1 LIRFYF
7 HPTPNP
13 AKVALLL
20 EELGLAY
27 EVIPVDT
34 RKGEQHAPAFR
45 AINPNGKVP
54 AIVDT
59 EGPGGRAAR
68 VFDSSAIL
76 LYLGE
81 KAKRFIGSPADRPE
95 LLSWLFF
102 IATGLGPFSGQ
113 AVHFQHAA
121 PEKLP
126 YAINRYRREI
136 ERHYRVLDRH
146 LAGREHIVGG
156 QYSIADM
163 SAWGWLTRAD
173 RVLPGEDDALAAF
186 PNLKRL
192 YATVDARPAA
202 ARAKAVGK
210 DHPFKQETD
219 EEAKRAMCPSNYA
232 DIAM

>member
-1 LIRFYF
+1 MIRFYY

-13 AKVALLL
+13 AKISLFL
-20 EELGLAY
+20 EEAGLPY
-27 EVIPVDT
+27 EVVPVDT
-34 RKGEQHAPAFR
+34 SKGEQHLPAFK
-45 AINPNGKVP
+45 AINPNAKVP

-59 EGPGGRAAR
+59 EGPGGKEAR

-81 KAKRFIGSPADRPE
+81 KTGKLLGAPADRGE

-102 IATGLGPFSGQ
+102 IASGLGPFSGQ

-146 LAGREHIVGG
+146 LAGRDWIVGTD
-156 QYSIADM
+156 YSIADM
-163 SAWGWLTRAD
+163 SAWGWLARAG

-192 YATVDARPAA
+192 FETVDARPAA
-202 ARAKAVGK
+202 ARAKAVAK
-210 DHPFKQETD
+210 DHPFKRDSDDET
-219 EEAKRAMCPSNYA
+219 KRALFPSNYPE
-232 DIAM
+232 IAM